1 MKNKNRENKS
11 QAKKYHLYFWHKFL
25 NDGDRSLAKVSKI
38 IKSQLYY
45 WLSSKKRWKSLLLLA
60 LFTTIACTLTS
71 PVRGIDTYSSRGE
84 LPQQDIFH
92 SQENAIAD
100 LLEQGR
106 IAYQAGRYQEAVNI
120 LQQALTEEQTQAD
133 NLQQAMILSNLALA
147 YQKLGKWTEVS
158 NSLEAS
164 LKVLEKLDNSRDRAL
179 ILAQTIDIQGRLQ
192 LVRGQAESALET
204 WSQAAAIYEKAGRE
218 NGVLRSRIN
227 QAQALQTLGFYRRA
241 VRTLTKLEQTLQER
255 PDSLT
260 KAVGLRS
267 LGNALQLV
275 GNLEQSQQTLK
286 TSLAIAQELKSP
298 PDISAALFSLGN
310 VARSQKQLEKA
321 INYYQQAVSTAISP
335 TQQIKAQLNQLSL
348 LIKTEAWSDIPALLF
363 DIESQLEELPL
374 SRPAVYARIN
384 FAQNL
389 IKLWSRETEND
400 SPLPHS
406 LLAIAY
412 FPKIEPI
419 LTTTVQ
425 QAQKLGDKRA
435 EAYALGSLGR
445 LFELKQQWS
454 QAQKLTQQALIIA
467 QAVNARDITYQWQW
481 QLGRLLQVQGHYQE
495 ATAAY
500 KQAVNT
506 LQSLRSDLVTSNP
519 EIQFTFRESVEP
531 IYREYVG
538 LLLQSQETTQ
548 PSEPNLA
555 AAREAIDSLQLAEL
569 ENFFHATC
577 LDAEP
582 VLIDQVTDQDDPTA
596 AVIYT
601 IALPD
606 RFEIILKLPQ
616 QKLRHYT
623 TPIDNPKKV
632 ERIIQRL
639 AQSLTQRNS
648 QETLPLAQ
656 QVYDWLIR
664 PTAEDLATS
673 NVKTLV
679 FILDSSLRN
688 VPMSVL
694 HDGQQYLVEKY
705 GIAITPG
712 LQLIEPQ
719 PIAQQQLRVLTAG
732 LTEARS
738 GFPPLRYVADELNTV
753 QSQISETET
762 LVDRDFT
769 STAFQ
774 TKINQLPFRVVH
786 LATHGQFSSQAENT
800 FILTWDDRI
809 NVNQLND
816 LLRSSDIG
824 NEEAIELLVLSAC
837 ETLTGDKRAAL
848 GLAGVAVRAGARS
861 TLATL
866 WRVND
871 EATSLLMGG
880 FYQGLSDRNK
890 IVTKA
895 EALRQAQLTLL
906 KSDRFKRPHFWA
918 SYVLVGNWL

>member
-1 MKNKNRENKS
+1 MKNKTRENKS
-11 QAKKYHLYFWHKFL
+11 QAKKNYLYFWPKLL
-25 NDGDRSLAKVSKI
+25 NDGGKSLAKVSKVI
-38 IKSQLYY
+38 QSQLYY

-60 LFTTIACTLTS
+60 LFTTISCTLTS
-71 PVRGIDTYSSRGE
+71 PVRGIDTHSTRGE
-84 LPQQDIFH
+84 LSQQEIFQ
-92 SQENAIAD
+92 SQKNAIAD

-120 LQQALTEEQTQAD
+120 LQQALAEEQTQAD
-133 NLQQAMILSNLALA
+133 NLQQAMILSNLALT
-147 YQKLGKWTEVS
+147 YQQLGKWAEAS
-158 NSLEAS
+158 NYLEAS
-164 LKVLEKLDNSRDRAL
+164 LKILEQLESSRDRTL
-179 ILAQTIDIQGRLQ
+179 ILAQTLDIQGQLQ
-192 LVRGQAESALET
+192 LVRGQAELALET
-204 WSQAAAIYEKAGRE
+204 WSQAAAIYEQAGQQK
-218 NGVLRSRIN
+218 GVIRSRIN

-241 VRTLTKLEQTLQER
+241 VKTLTKLEQTLQER

-275 GNLEQSQQTLK
+275 GNLEQSQQALK
-286 TSLAIAQELKSP
+286 KSLAIAQELKSP

-310 VARSQKQLEKA
+310 VARSQQQFEKA
-321 INYYQQAVSTAISP
+321 IDYYQQAVSKAISP
-335 TQQIKAQLNQLSL
+335 TQQIKAQLNQLTL
-348 LIKTEAWSDIPALLF
+348 LIKTEAWSDIPALLS
-363 DIESQLEELPL
+363 DIESLLEELPL
-374 SRPAVYARIN
+374 SRPAVYAHIN

-400 SPLPHS
+400 SSLPNN
-406 LLAIAY
+406 LLAIANKS
-412 FPKIEPI
+412 KIEPI
-419 LTTTVQ
+419 LDTAVQ
-425 QAQKLGDKRA
+425 QAQKLGDKPA
-435 EAYALGSLGR
+435 ESYALGSLGR
-445 LFELKQQWS
+445 LSELDMQWS
-454 QAQKLTQQALIIA
+454 DAQKLTQQALVIA
-467 QAVNARDITYQWQW
+467 QEVNARDIIYQWQW
-481 QLGRLLQVQGHYQE
+481 QLGRLLKVQGQNQE

-500 KQAVNT
+500 KQAVKT
-506 LQSLRSDLVTSNP
+506 LQSLRSDLVAINP

-531 IYREYVG
+531 VYREYVG
-538 LLLQSQETTQ
+538 LLLQSQETTD
-548 PSEPNLA
+548 PSESNLA
-555 AAREAIDSLQLAEL
+555 VAREAIDSLQLAEL
-569 ENFFHATC
+569 ENFFRATC

-606 RFEIILKLPQ
+606 SFEIILKLPQ

-664 PTAEDLATS
+664 PAAEDLATS

-679 FILDSSLRN
+679 FVLDSSLRN

-712 LQLIEPQ
+712 LQLIKPQ
-719 PIAQQQLRVLTAG
+719 PIAQQQLRALTAG
-732 LTEARS
+732 LTEARG
-738 GFPPLRYVADELNTV
+738 GFPPLKYVADELDTV
-753 QSQISETET
+753 QSKISETET
-762 LVDRDFT
+762 LVDSDFT
-769 STAFQ
+769 STAFR

-809 NVNQLND
+809 NVNQLNN
-816 LLRSSDIG
+816 LLRSSDLG

-848 GLAGVAVRAGARS
+848 GLAGVALRAGARS

-871 EATSLLMGG
+871 EATSLLMNQ
-880 FYQGLSDRNK
+880 FYQELGNQT
-890 IVTKA
+890 IPTTKA
-895 EALRQAQLTLL
+895 EAIRRAQLALL
-906 KSDRFKRPHFWA
+906 KNPRFNRPYFWA
-918 SYVLVGNWL
+918 PYVLMGNWL